1 MRKSILAESRSRG
14 WVSAESAPPRIQA
27 RIAEIR
33 RAILAGKP
41 IPQPSAEYRS
51 FAEASLKK
59 LFSQGKRPMSI
70 EDKFVAEFGYEP
82 RRLSQQVDAH
92 VETLRKELAVLGIF

>member
-14 WVSAESAPPRIQA
+14 WVSAETAPPRIQA

-33 RAILAGKP
+33 RALLAGKP

-59 LFSQGKRPMSI
+59 LFPQGKRPLSI

-82 RRLSQQVDAH
+82 RRNQQQTDAH
-92 VETLRKELAVLGIF
+92 VDTLRKELAALGIF

>member
-1 MRKSILAESRSRG
+1 MKKSILAESRSRG
-14 WVSAESAPPRIQA
+14 WVSAETAPPRIQA

-51 FAEASLKK
+51 FAEATVRK
-59 LFSQGKRPMSI
+59 LFPTPAARAVTPTP
-70 EDKFVAEFGYEP
+70 DK
-82 RRLSQQVDAH
+82 H
-92 VETLRKELAVLGIF
+92 VETQRKQLAALGIF